1 MLKKCQCLAGYFLNP
16 QNKTCE
22 KCLCRVHSKCFKS
35 REDCNDQPYIDLS
48 LPVNNTVANSVCVTK
63 SPEGKT
69 YMLLADGQY
78 LSQFELDLR
87 KLRNHTKLVKQQLWA
102 FAESEPGLTKIT
114 C

>member
-1 MLKKCQCLAGYFLNP
+1 
-16 QNKTCE
+16 
-22 KCLCRVHSKCFKS
+22 
-35 REDCNDQPYIDLS
+35 
-48 LPVNNTVANSVCVTK
+48 
-63 SPEGKT
+63 
-69 YMLLADGQY
+69 MLLADGQY